1 MAGISRAKIM
11 PVARLSTFEEAGA
24 GASPCW
30 NVFCVDNHIAF
41 TPTLSVVGDLRL
53 RIDRTDLR
61 DLGAGTYWAPAD
73 LFDQDGQP
81 WPVCPRRTLR
91 RAAERLLDAGLT
103 ARIGHEVEF
112 TLFDAAS
119 PHEWSAYGLNAAL
132 RQDRFVRD
140 LLDAATTAG
149 LTVEQVHAEYG
160 QGQFE
165 ISLGPADPVAAADN
179 AVLARILVSRTA
191 RAHDLRASFAPVPLA
206 DGAGNGAHHHLSLH
220 RGDVPMFSGGDGPHG
235 LTGTGARAV
244 AGILAALPD
253 FVLVLAGSA
262 LSHLRLQPNTWG
274 GAYACWGLENREAAV
289 RLCADTPGNPRGAH
303 LEVKP
308 IDGSANP
315 YLAGATILGAAL
327 AGIGAALPL
336 PPEVAVN
343 PAQLS
348 EEERSATGVAL
359 LPSLPAELLDRLRTS
374 RLAGELFEPLLLE
387 ALLAVK
393 GYELSEYGRTPPAEV
408 AERFRFAW
416 TM

>member
-1 MAGISRAKIM
+1 MAGVSRAKVM
-11 PVARLSTFEEAGA
+11 PVARLSTFVESGA

-30 NVFCVDNHIAF
+30 NVFCIDNHIAF
-41 TPTLSVVGDLRL
+41 TPSLSVVGDLRL
-53 RIDRTDLR
+53 RIDRDDLR
-61 DLGAGTYWAPAD
+61 DLGGGTYWAPAD
-73 LFDQDGQP
+73 LHDQDGQP

-91 RAAERLLDAGLT
+91 RATERLAEEGFT

-112 TLFDAAS
+112 TLFDALG
-119 PHEWSAYGLNAAL
+119 PQEWSAYGVNAAL
-132 RQDRFVRD
+132 RQDGFVRD

-160 QGQFE
+160 LNQFE
-165 ISLGPADPVAAADN
+165 ISLGPADPVTAADN

-191 RAHDLRASFAPVPLA
+191 RAHDLRASFAPLPVA
-206 DGAGNGAHHHLSLH
+206 DAAGNGAHHHLSLH
-220 RGDVPMFSGGDGPHG
+220 REDRPLFSGGDGPHG
-235 LTGTGARAV
+235 LTTPGARAV

-308 IDGSANP
+308 IDASANP

-327 AGIGAALPL
+327 AGIEGELPL

-348 EEERSATGVAL
+348 EEERRAAGVAL
-359 LPSLPAELLDRLRTS
+359 LPSLPADLLGRLRTS
-374 RLAGELFEPLLLE
+374 RLAGDVFEPLLLE